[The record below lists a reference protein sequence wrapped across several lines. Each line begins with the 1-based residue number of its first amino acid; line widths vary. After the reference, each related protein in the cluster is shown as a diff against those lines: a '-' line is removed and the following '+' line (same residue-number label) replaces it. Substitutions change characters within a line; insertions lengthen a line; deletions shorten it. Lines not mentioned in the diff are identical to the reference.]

1 MRRASIVVASALAVL
16 IVLSAWARWDAHHP
30 APTSANPADL
40 TPGQDQARVVVRE
53 IRLIHGG
60 EDDEFEEDPVD
71 ATQGA
76 ELIGSFAF
84 LVDLDLQKVLRG
96 RFPRRS
102 VRILVHSP
110 GADLGVSRPGERGVL
125 HRHREG
131 SGGRYWFL
139 PDSDQEDR

>member
-1 MRRASIVVASALAVL
+1 MRTASIVVASALAVVV
-16 IVLSAWARWDAHHP
+16 VLTAWARWDALHP
-30 APTSANPADL
+30 ASSPPADPADL
-40 TPGQDQARVVVRE
+40 SPGQDQARVVVRE

-60 EDDEFEEDPVD
+60 EDDV
-71 ATQGA
+71 
-76 ELIGSFAF
+76 
-84 LVDLDLQKVLRG
+84 QKVLRG

-110 GADLGVSRPGERGVL
+110 GADLGVSRAGERGVL

-139 PDSDQEDR
+139 PDSDQEG

>member
-1 MRRASIVVASALAVL
+1 MRRASIVVVSALVVL
-16 IVLSAWARWDAHHP
+16 VVLSAWARWDALHP
-30 APTSANPADL
+30 VPSVDPVEL

-60 EDDEFEEDPVD
+60 EDDELEDDPVD

-76 ELIGSFAF
+76 ARIGSFAF
-84 LVDLDLQKVLRG
+84 LVELDVQKVLRG
-96 RFPRRS
+96 RFPRQS

-110 GADLGVSRPGERGVL
+110 SADLGVSRVGEHGVL

-131 SGGRYWFL
+131 LGGRYWFR
-139 PDSDQEDR
+139 PDSDKEG